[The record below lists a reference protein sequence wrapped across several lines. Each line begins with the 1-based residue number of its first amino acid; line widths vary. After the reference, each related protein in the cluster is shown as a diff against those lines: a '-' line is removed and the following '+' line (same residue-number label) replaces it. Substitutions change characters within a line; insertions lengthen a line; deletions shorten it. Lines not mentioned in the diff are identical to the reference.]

1 VGDAAFGRR
10 HCTRS
15 RALTDRDD
23 ERERRRRAVR
33 SAIIL
38 GLVALAVYVTFI
50 VMTAMRNP

>member
-1 VGDAAFGRR
+1 M
-10 HCTRS
+10 
-15 RALTDRDD
+15 TDRDD

>member
-1 VGDAAFGRR
+1 
-10 HCTRS
+10 
-15 RALTDRDD
+15 LTDRDD